1 MNWFLNFL
9 IRNVIE
15 REIKREKVQMKPT
28 FKGAAFQSHRWFY
41 YDLLVASSFY
51 YSLLCFWCECE
62 PRSHGWGVLSCCSC
76 LLFYRLTHG
85 SFAGP
90 HLRGAPSCSE
100 NYLKQHELVSA
111 SSQQTAPV
119 SCLTLHSTGPC
130 PLYWPPPPS
139 PPLQGNNAPYW
150 SDEAETFLLSVT

>member
-1 MNWFLNFL
+1 MTLNFL
-9 IRNVIE
+9 IVLWIE
-15 REIKREKVQMKPT
+15 NTSFWSFIINLRL
-28 FKGAAFQSHRWFY
+28 FY

-90 HLRGAPSCSE
+90 HLRGAPVCPE

-111 SSQQTAPV
+111 SSQQTVPV
-119 SCLTLHSTGPC
+119 SCLALHSTGPC
-130 PLYWPPPPS
+130 PLYCPPPT
-139 PPLQGNNAPYW
+139 LVYRDTDNRTRQGRFCSLWLRNIENPCNNLW
-150 SDEAETFLLSVT
+150 R